1 MLFYTTIIVAVVVD
15 GDIVVVDVVIAV
27 VDYQVL
33 ILFA

>member
-1 MLFYTTIIVAVVVD
+1 MLFYTTIIVAEDGAVVFVD
-15 GDIVVVDVVIAV
+15 VVVIAV